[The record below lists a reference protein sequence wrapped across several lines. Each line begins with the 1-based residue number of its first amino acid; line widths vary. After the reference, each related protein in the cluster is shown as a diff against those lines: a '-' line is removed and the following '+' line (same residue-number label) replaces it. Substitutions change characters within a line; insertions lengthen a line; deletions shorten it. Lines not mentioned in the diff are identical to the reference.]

1 LRRAVVEEDGRE
13 DEERRELEAGENVKR
28 RGKQWL

>member
-1 LRRAVVEEDGRE
+1 LERAVAEEDGRK

-28 RGKQWL
+28 RTRL